1 MKYAKQAQ
9 IVRTSTASISLL
21 ASATIGF
28 MILRSRKG
36 LKSPYSR
43 IIFGLSVTDTVQSL
57 GLILSPFAAPS
68 DTPGAFWAVGTQKTC
83 DYVGWFIVLC
93 GLGVPF
99 YVLFLTFYF
108 LMRVKYKIQ
117 PKQFAQ
123 RMEWKIH
130 LFIWF
135 WGLVSACY
143 AVAKGQINATRY
155 GSLCIIR

>member
-9 IVRTSTASISLL
+9 IIRMSTASISLL
-21 ASATIGF
+21 ASSTIAF
-28 MILRSRKG
+28 MIYRSRKG

-43 IIFGLSVTDTVQSL
+43 IIFGLSVADTVQSL
-57 GLILSPFAAPS
+57 GFILSPFAAPS
-68 DTPGAFWAVGTQKTC
+68 DTPGAFWAVGTTKTC
-83 DYVGWFIVLC
+83 DFVGWFIILC

-108 LMRVKYKIQ
+108 LMRVKYKVH

-130 LFIWF
+130 LFISQMEN
-135 WGLVSACY
+135 GDC
-143 AVAKGQINATRY
+143 IIY
-155 GSLCIIR
+155 GS